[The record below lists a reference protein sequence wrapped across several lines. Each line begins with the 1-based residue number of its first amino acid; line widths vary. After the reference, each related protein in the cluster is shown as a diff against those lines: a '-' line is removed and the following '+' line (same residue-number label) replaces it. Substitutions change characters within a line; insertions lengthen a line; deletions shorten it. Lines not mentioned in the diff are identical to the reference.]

1 MTKLGKKFTKQLTSS
16 YGMQEK
22 LNNCRDLQTIGRVG
36 VEVEALMLTSI
47 GFPTP
52 GFVLLTKNEFH
63 IFIF

>member
-1 MTKLGKKFTKQLTSS
+1 MTKLEKKFTKQLTSS

-52 GFVLLTKNEFH
+52 GCVEAARWH
-63 IFIF
+63 A